1 MITLL
6 PSKRVE
12 KLTGIDYNVL
22 GWAIDKVLSAN
33 FKKDF
38 VYNVT
43 IHKSRVEGT
52 SFVCLGG
59 RSRNFKIHLDCDGDM
74 RYYVSTIL
82 HEMRHILQH
91 NFFKYEIKTAFNTY
105 KEYYNSPE
113 EKDARRFEKLTTSV
127 IHIYK
132 ALEKSKVVFDKN
144 DLGTTV

>member
-59 RSRNFKIHLDCDGDM
+59 R
-74 RYYVSTIL
+74 
-82 HEMRHILQH
+82 
-91 NFFKYEIKTAFNTY
+91 
-105 KEYYNSPE
+105 
-113 EKDARRFEKLTTSV
+113 
-127 IHIYK
+127 
-132 ALEKSKVVFDKN
+132 
-144 DLGTTV
+144 